1 MRVLQLLSS
10 GGIYGAEK
18 MVANLAKGLDMMG
31 CQSIVG
37 VFDNMHVESP
47 DVATYMRQQDLP
59 VIVIPC
65 KGKLDGTTIDAIR
78 RSIERYDISLI
89 QSHGYKTDV
98 YGYLAARKSGL
109 PILATSHLWTRRTT
123 SLRLYAYIDQL
134 ILRRF
139 NHVVAV
145 SDEIA
150 KEIRAAGVSPEKIS
164 VIDNGI
170 DVDAFR
176 STSSEIGSEFRE
188 SEMRVVGAVGRLV
201 IQKGFDYLLRAI
213 PRILERFPSTKFL
226 IAGEGTERSRLEIL
240 ACELNISGQVQ
251 FLGAR
256 GDMPSVYAFFDVFIL
271 SSVDEGMPIALIE
284 AMAAAKAVV
293 ATRVAAV
300 PKLVIHGQTGLL
312 VEPKNPEA
320 LSEAVCLLLENS
332 ALRERFGSA
341 ARTRIENHFSSK
353 VMAERYLKLYRQL
366 QNNHEPLAE
375 EAVCKS

>member
-1 MRVLQLLSS
+1 MRILQLLSS

-18 MVANLAKGLDMMG
+18 MVANLAKGLDSMG
-31 CQSIVG
+31 CQSILG
-37 VFDNMHVESP
+37 VFDNMHVLPS
-47 DVATYMRQQDLP
+47 DVATYMQQQNLP
-59 VIVIPC
+59 VVVIPC
-65 KGKLDGTTIDAIR
+65 KGKLDGATVDAIR
-78 RSIERYDISLI
+78 RSVEKYDIGLI
-89 QSHGYKTDV
+89 HTHGYKTDI
-98 YGYLAARKSGL
+98 YGYLAARNTGL

-134 ILRRF
+134 VLRRF

-145 SDEIA
+145 SSAIA
-150 KEIRAAGVSPEKIS
+150 SEIRAAGVSPDKIS

-176 STSSEIGSEFRE
+176 NASSGIAEFRE
-188 SEMRVVGAVGRLV
+188 CGMQVVGGVGRLV
-201 IQKGFDYLLRAI
+201 GQKGFDYLLRAV
-213 PRILERFPSTKFL
+213 PRILERFPRTKFL
-226 IAGEGTERSRLEIL
+226 IAGDGTERSRLEVL
-240 ACELNISGQVQ
+240 ATELNISRQVQ

-256 GDMPSVYAFFDVFIL
+256 GDMLSVYASFDVFIL

-284 AMAAAKAVV
+284 AMAAAKPVV

-320 LSEAVCLLLENS
+320 ISDAVCLLLENS
-332 ALRERFGSA
+332 ALRERLGSA
-341 ARTRIENHFSSK
+341 ARIRIEKQFSSK
-353 VMAERYLKLYRQL
+353 VMAQRYLELYRQL
-366 QNNHEPLAE
+366 QNNQGRLTE

>member
-10 GGIYGAEK
+10 GGVYGAEK
-18 MVANLAKGLDMMG
+18 MVANLAKGLDRMG

-37 VFDNMHVESP
+37 VFDNMHVESS
-47 DVATYMRQQDLP
+47 DVATYMQQQNVP

-78 RSIERYDISLI
+78 RSIETYDIGLV

-98 YGYLAARKSGL
+98 YGYLAARKSGI

-150 KEIRAAGVSPEKIS
+150 EEIRGAGVSPEKIS

-176 STSSEIGSEFRE
+176 STSSDIGSEFRA
-188 SEMRVVGAVGRLV
+188 SDVRFVGAVGRLV
-201 IQKGFDYLLRAI
+201 SQKGFDYLLRAI
-213 PRILERFPSTKFL
+213 PRILSRFPSTKFL
-226 IAGEGTERSRLEIL
+226 IAGEGTERSGLEVL
-240 ACELNISGQVQ
+240 ASELNISRQVQ
-251 FLGAR
+251 FLGTR
-256 GDMPSVYAFFDVFIL
+256 SDMPSVYASFDVFIL

-320 LSEAVCLLLENS
+320 LSDAVCLLLENS
-332 ALRERFGSA
+332 ALRERLGSA
-341 ARTRIENHFSSK
+341 ARTRIEKHFSSE
-353 VMAERYLKLYRQL
+353 VMAGRYLKLYRQL
-366 QNNHEPLAE
+366 QNNHERLVE